1 MARTKEARFEARLE
15 PEDDELLAWAAELT
29 GTTKSAFV
37 LGSALERARA
47 LRAGEEMTQIA
58 RSEADAFLAWLERP
72 TRTIRR
78 MKKLAGVEPFEQR

>member
-15 PEDDELLAWAAELT
+15 PDDDELLAWAAEFT

-47 LRAGEEMTQIA
+47 LRAGEELTEIA
-58 RSEADAFLAWLERP
+58 RSEADAFLAWLDRP
-72 TRTIRR
+72 VRTIRR
-78 MKKLAGVEPFEQR
+78 MQKLAGAEAFEQR

>member
-1 MARTKEARFEARLE
+1 MAPTKEARFEARLD
-15 PEDDELLAWAAELT
+15 PDDDELLVWAAAFT

-47 LRAGEEMTQIA
+47 LRAGEELTQIA
-58 RSEADAFLAWLERP
+58 RGEADAFLAWLDRP

-78 MKKLAGVEPFEQR
+78 MKKLAGAEPFEQR

>member
-1 MARTKEARFEARLE
+1 MARTKEARFEARLK
-15 PEDDELLAWAAELT
+15 PDDDELLVWAAAFT

-47 LRAGEEMTQIA
+47 LRAREELTQIA
-58 RSEADAFLAWLERP
+58 HDEAEAFLTRLDQP

-78 MKKLAGVEPFEQR
+78 MKKLAGTEPFEQR

>member
-1 MARTKEARFEARLE
+1 MARTKESRFEARLN
-15 PEDDELLAWAAELT
+15 PDDDELLVWAAAFT

-47 LRAGEEMTQIA
+47 LRARQELTQIA
-58 RSEADAFLAWLERP
+58 HGEADAFLAWLDQP

-78 MKKLAGVEPFEQR
+78 MKKLAGAKPFEQR